1 MHSMKSDDRPDFA
14 KRLEQSRID
23 RGFETAKDA
32 ARYFGWKY
40 ETYIQHEQGIRG
52 IGRAADRYAK
62 AFRVSEGWLLTGE
75 GKGKPD
81 TVPLKGKVGAGQ
93 QVEAVDNGDMDDAP
107 APPDATPDTVAVQV
121 SGDSMFPTYE
131 EGSLIYYSRHLP
143 PSELINRRAVVQL
156 ADGRI
161 FLKVIRPGSTPDFW
175 TLQSINAQYPDIED
189 VVVEWAAPIDWIR
202 PR

>member
-1 MHSMKSDDRPDFA
+1 MELHERLQKAREYAGFQTAAEAAEALGMKYPTYAGHENGSSGFRANKGEVYARRF
-14 KRLEQSRID
+14 KVSFEWLMSG
-23 RGFETAKDA
+23 RGEMIPGGAN
-32 ARYFGWKY
+32 
-40 ETYIQHEQGIRG
+40 
-52 IGRAADRYAK
+52 
-62 AFRVSEGWLLTGE
+62 
-75 GKGKPD
+75 

-93 QVEAVDNGDMDDAP
+93 QVEAVDNGDLDEAP
-107 APPDATPDTVAVQV
+107 APPDATPSTVAVQI

-143 PSELINRRAVVQL
+143 PSEMVNRRAVVQL

-189 VVVEWAAPIDWIR
+189 VVIEWAAPIDWIR
-202 PR
+202 PRA